1 MNKKKQR
8 KIQWSEKYGK
18 LDSLAVNHGFENKD
32 LENLTSNSPFNT
44 KNTKFL
50 KILNK
55 KNPIL
60 QLLLMEGNKGR
71 ENVTNVRSLC
81 SYECFAFC
89 SQQPFGCKLTFSK
102 RNQN

>member
-1 MNKKKQR
+1 MG
-8 KIQWSEKYGK
+8 EKYGK

-32 LENLTSNSPFNT
+32 LENLTALSLSIL
-44 KNTKFL
+44 KTKFL

-71 ENVTNVRSLC
+71 DVTNVGYSVPM
-81 SYECFAFC
+81 ECFAFC